1 MPERVNVMGLRAQ
14 LVALGQRF
22 KQEVLFYRALHAH
35 PKTPWLAKTL
45 LWLALAYLVLPFD
58 LIPDFIPVIGQLDEL
73 VIIPLLLYLA
83 LRLIPVE
90 IRQQCR
96 DEVTPAQDQK

>member
-1 MPERVNVMGLRAQ
+1 MGLRVQ
-14 LVALGQRF
+14 LAALASRF

-35 PKTPWLAKTL
+35 PETPWLAKAL
-45 LWLALAYLVLPFD
+45 LWLALGYLVLPFD

-83 LRLIPVE
+83 LKLIPVGL
-90 IRQQCR
+90 RQACR
-96 DEVTPAQDQK
+96 DLTVADQDQK

>member
-1 MPERVNVMGLRAQ
+1 MGFRAQ
-14 LVALGQRF
+14 LAALAARF

-35 PKTPWLAKTL
+35 PQTPWLAKTL
-45 LWLALAYLVLPFD
+45 LWLALGYLVLPFD

-83 LRLIPVE
+83 LKLIPVSV
-90 IRQQCR
+90 RQACR
-96 DEVTPAQDQK
+96 DLTGVGQDQK